1 MSWQQGKA
9 RLNKRLTAAH
19 TPRNGYM
26 TTATDTDLA
35 RALRRAAIRAT
46 RAPSVHNTQPWRF
59 VVRDGGLDILADWGR
74 RLTVLDPRGRQL
86 LMSCGCA
93 VFNARVALAAAG
105 LGITVERFAD
115 PIRPDVVARIVP
127 SGSWPPDP
135 VLARLEPAIDTR
147 QTNRRRF
154 ADEPVSDDVIAVLRD
169 AAHAEGSEL
178 FHVAGDEHRAALATL
193 SQLADTIENADPAYR
208 AELRRWTSDDP
219 RRLDGVPAFAVAHVT
234 GRAHDDIPLR
244 DFDTRGMGWLP
255 ENTESSTRQCLVLLG
270 TNADNP
276 AAWEQ
281 CGEALERV
289 LLEISRLG
297 FTSSPV
303 TQVIEVPRT
312 HAELREALQLRMHPH
327 ILIRIGKAPL
337 TTPTRRR
344 RLVEVMAVEE

>member
-1 MSWQQGKA
+1 
-9 RLNKRLTAAH
+9 
-19 TPRNGYM
+19 M
-26 TTATDTDLA
+26 TTVTDTDLA
-35 RALRRAAIRAT
+35 RTLRRAAIRAT

-59 VVRDGGLDILADWGR
+59 VVREGGLDILVDWTR

-105 LGITVERFAD
+105 LRVSVERFAD
-115 PIRPDVVARIVP
+115 PTRPDVVARLVP
-127 SGSWPPDP
+127 SGSWAPDP

-154 ADEPVSDDVIAVLRD
+154 TDEAVPDEVIEVLRE

-178 FHVAGDEHRAALATL
+178 FHVASEEHRTALATL
-193 SQLADTIENADPAYR
+193 SRLADRIENADPGYR

-219 RRLDGVPAFAVAHVT
+219 RRLDGVPAFSVAHVT

-255 ENTESSTRQCLVLLG
+255 DSTESSARQCLVLLG

-276 AAWEQ
+276 AAWGQ

-297 FTSSPV
+297 FTSSPL

-312 HAELREALQLRMHPH
+312 HAELRDALHLWMHPH

-337 TTPTRRR
+337 TIPTRRR